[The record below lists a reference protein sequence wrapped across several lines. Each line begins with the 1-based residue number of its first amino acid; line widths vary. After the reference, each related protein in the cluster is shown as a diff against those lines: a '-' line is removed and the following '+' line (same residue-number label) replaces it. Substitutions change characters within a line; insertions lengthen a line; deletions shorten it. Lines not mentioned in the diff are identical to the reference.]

1 MDNKYEIVKFQQND
15 LILDVSVSPVEETV
29 WLSKEDM
36 SQLFNRDRS
45 VISRHIKNIYK
56 EGELDEKSTCAK
68 NAHMVKSRE
77 RLYETNL
84 YNLDV
89 IISVGYRVKSN
100 NGIIFRK
107 WATSVLKEYLLKGYV
122 INENRATI
130 TEENYLNLVNK
141 VENVDSRLS
150 KLEKDQNY
158 FFKDQIIFENRI
170 FDALAII
177 NDLIGRAASSIIL
190 IDPYCD
196 ISTLNALK
204 GKDYNADLKII
215 TSSKAKLS
223 KTDINA
229 FKQEYGNI
237 IVAIDNN
244 YHDRYLII
252 DDDYFYH
259 LGSSVNYLGRRF
271 SQISLIKDEDI
282 INVLKSR
289 VQI

>member
-1 MDNKYEIVKFQQND
+1 MDTKYEIVKFQQDD
-15 LILDVSVSPVEETV
+15 LTLDVSVSPLEETV

-150 KLEKDQNY
+150 QLEKDQNY

-177 NDLIGRAASSIIL
+177 NDIISKATSSIIL

-196 ISTLNALK
+196 INTLNALK
-204 GKDYNADLKII
+204 GKEYNVNLKII

-223 KTDINA
+223 KIDINA

-237 IVAIDNN
+237 IVTTDNN

-289 VQI
+289 V

>member
-1 MDNKYEIVKFQQND
+1 MDNKYEIVKFQQDD
-15 LILDVSVSPVEETV
+15 LTLDVSVSPLEETV

-45 VISRHIKNIYK
+45 VISRHIKNIFQSN
-56 EGELDEKSTCAK
+56 ELDEKSNVHFLHIPNSDK
-68 NAHMVKSRE
+68 PVPFYS
-77 RLYETNL
+77 
-84 YNLDV
+84 LDV
-89 IISVGYRVKSN
+89 VISVGYKVKSN

-150 KLEKDQNY
+150 QLEKDQNY
-158 FFKDQIIFENRI
+158 FFKHQIIFENRI
-170 FDALAII
+170 FEALAII
-177 NDLIGRAASSIIL
+177 NDIISKAASSIIL

-196 ISTLNALK
+196 INTLNALK
-204 GKDYNADLKII
+204 GKDYSVDLKII

-223 KTDINA
+223 KIDINA

-237 IVAIDNN
+237 IVTIDDI

-252 DDDYFYH
+252 DDNYFYH

-271 SQISLIKDEDI
+271 SQISLVKDKDI
-282 INVLKSR
+282 INVLKNR
-289 VQI
+289 V